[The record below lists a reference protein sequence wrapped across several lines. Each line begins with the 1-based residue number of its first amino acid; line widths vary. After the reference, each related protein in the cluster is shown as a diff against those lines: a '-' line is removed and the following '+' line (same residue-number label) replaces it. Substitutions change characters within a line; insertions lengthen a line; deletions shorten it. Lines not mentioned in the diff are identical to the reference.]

1 MDTDNKVFFGGDDD
15 WDDIDFSDLEEVTDD
30 QTEPSDGT
38 EETGNEDAA
47 TEPEEENTAE
57 TPEANPAEEVAEDGA
72 EEPEQTEPVSGT
84 DQFTLR
90 VLGEDRTLSRDEM
103 IAAAQ
108 KGLDYDR
115 IKGQYSD
122 LQKEREA
129 NAPAIELVKELA
141 DAQGIPVDQL
151 ITNVRAAALAR
162 KEGIPIETATERVKL
177 KAREDAVAKRE
188 NVFKAQDDADKQEAA
203 AREARNKQF
212 VAFFQKHPSVK
223 PDEIPKQCFRDM
235 ADGIPLEYSY
245 AKQMAAQKEQE
256 STKNLS
262 EKEKRIKEL
271 EAKIA
276 ELDKKS
282 TSKNQNQINAAR
294 SVGSADTAGKQS
306 KQDAW
311 DADWYNGT

>member
-15 WDDIDFSDLEEVTDD
+15 WDDIDFSDLEEVADD
-30 QTEPSDGT
+30 QNSSDGT

-72 EEPEQTEPVSGT
+72 EEPEQTEPASGT

-90 VLGEDRTLSRDEM
+90 VLGENRTLSRDEM

-115 IKGQYSD
+115 IRGKYSD

-177 KAREDAVAKRE
+177 KAREDAVSKRE
-188 NVFKAQDDADKQEAA
+188 AAFQQQDNADKQEAA

-212 VAFFQKHPSVK
+212 VAFFQKHPNVK

-235 ADGIPLEYSY
+235 ANGIPLEHSY
-245 AKQMAAQKEQE
+245 AAEIAKKNVEE

-262 EKEKRIKEL
+262 EKDKRIKEL
-271 EAKIA
+271 EAKLA

-282 TSKNQNQINAAR
+282 NSKNQNQINAAR